1 MTNEQVSNGSHDL
14 HLDSLEIRN
23 FRLFHHLIIERLGRV
38 NLFVGKNNVGK
49 TSLLE
54 ALWIYADSGNPNLLN
69 KSISARHENFQIPFG
84 TANISGDA
92 THTAPAI
99 RHLYTNSPAIIPGEK
114 LCTQIGSSTD
124 RTKTVELSLG
134 WYLPDIDADSKRYI
148 PYSENGEHSVTSQ
161 IALRL
166 QTYYGDNTNGKSG
179 YNYRYDLQKEQLE
192 FYFIQSTNITSIFV
206 SSSGFDLSSTASGW
220 DHVVITDLEDDVLS
234 ALQIIEP
241 EIERLNFI
249 SSHHNRNG
257 TNGEGR
263 IPFVRL
269 MSRDGWIPLRSLGE
283 GINRILDISV
293 ALVNARN
300 GFLLI
305 DEIEN
310 GLHYSIQADLWRLLL
325 RVARRLNVQVFATT
339 HNWDCVEAFQLAASE
354 IEQSDGMLIRLQK
367 RGEEI
372 VPILFDESRLSIAV
386 REDIEIR

>member
-148 PYSENGEHSVTSQ
+148 PYSEN
-161 IALRL
+161 
-166 QTYYGDNTNGKSG
+166 
-179 YNYRYDLQKEQLE
+179 
-192 FYFIQSTNITSIFV
+192 
-206 SSSGFDLSSTASGW
+206 
-220 DHVVITDLEDDVLS
+220 DLEDDVLS